1 MRELDWDRVGDG
13 DIADVRGVGGGGF
26 ETGGAEWVAVVG
38 EERRHGGGRLR
49 CTAAADLGL
58 GFQWRRRPTWRG
70 SGRQGEEGR
79 EGGAAAGWGGGE
91 GAAAGREEEEEA
103 AAG

>member
-1 MRELDWDRVGDG
+1 M
-13 DIADVRGVGGGGF
+13 
-26 ETGGAEWVAVVG
+26 
-38 EERRHGGGRLR
+38 
-49 CTAAADLGL
+49 AADLGL

-91 GAAAGREEEEEA
+91 GAAAGREEEEAA